1 MDITLHG
8 HDTYTPI
15 ISGWGI
21 EEDESSSTPDLV
33 AQLATGRDQPPTQGD
48 EYSRIRN
55 DPSWHNLLDISHDE
69 HHDIRNYS
77 DGRSPSEQNVYDPI
91 YAYLGISNIQP
102 EMFNLVQSAYNLV
115 AEMEPS
121 TYAESQRR
129 WDKAEWL
136 EAITM
141 EKGTLQQM
149 NCYDVVQ
156 LPRGAKAIKS
166 RLVFKLK
173 LGRDGLPTKRKV
185 RIVGKGFQQ

>member
-8 HDTYTPI
+8 QDNYTPI
-15 ISGWGI
+15 IGGWEI
-21 EEDESSSTPDLV
+21 KEDESSTTPDLV
-33 AQLATGRDQPPTQGD
+33 TQLAAGLNQPPTQGD

-55 DPSWHNLLDISHDE
+55 NPSCHNLLNISHDE
-69 HHDIRNYS
+69 YHDIRNYS
-77 DGRSPSEQNVYDPI
+77 DGRPPSEQNVYDPI
-91 YAYLGISNIQP
+91 YAYLGISNVQP
-102 EMFNLVQSAYNLV
+102 ERFNLVQSAYNLV

-129 WDKAEWL
+129 WDNAEWL

-141 EKGTLQQM
+141 ERETLRQM
-149 NCYDVVQ
+149 NCYTVVQ